1 MFLTSSEPEDFQTR
15 CRSELAPQA
24 DSQLEAA
31 LQTAARMLADID
43 QVAAD
48 SSSAADI
55 VVAAELVVD
64 MAVVDTEAAA
74 GIVQRQDMD
83 RHSSFDDY

>member
-1 MFLTSSEPEDFQTR
+1 
-15 CRSELAPQA
+15 
-24 DSQLEAA
+24 
-31 LQTAARMLADID
+31 MLVDID
-43 QVAAD
+43 QAAAD
-48 SSSAADI
+48 SSSVADI

-64 MAVVDTEAAA
+64 MTAVDIEAAA

>member
-1 MFLTSSEPEDFQTR
+1 
-15 CRSELAPQA
+15 
-24 DSQLEAA
+24 
-31 LQTAARMLADID
+31 MLADID

-48 SSSAADI
+48 SSSVVDI

-64 MAVVDTEAAA
+64 MAAVNIEAAA

-83 RHSSFDDY
+83 KRSSYGDY

>member
-1 MFLTSSEPEDFQTR
+1 
-15 CRSELAPQA
+15 
-24 DSQLEAA
+24 
-31 LQTAARMLADID
+31 MLVDTD

-48 SSSAADI
+48 DSSFVADI

-64 MAVVDTEAAA
+64 MAVVDTEVVA

-83 RHSSFDDY
+83 KYSSFDDY

>member
-1 MFLTSSEPEDFQTR
+1 MFLTSFESEDFQTR

-24 DSQLEAA
+24 DSWLETVAQAA
-31 LQTAARMLADID
+31 ACTLVDID

-48 SSSAADI
+48 SNFVADI
-55 VVAAELVVD
+55 VVAAELTAD
-64 MAVVDTEAAA
+64 MTAADIEDVA

-83 RHSSFDDY
+83 KHSFCGDC

>member
-1 MFLTSSEPEDFQTR
+1 MFLTSSEPGDFQTR
-15 CRSELAPQA
+15 CRSDLALQA

-31 LQTAARMLADID
+31 LQAAARMLADID

-48 SSSAADI
+48 SNFVADI

-64 MAVVDTEAAA
+64 VAAVDIEVVA

-83 RHSSFDDY
+83 KYSSYVDY

>member
-24 DSQLEAA
+24 DSQLEAVA
-31 LQTAARMLADID
+31 QAAARTLADID

-48 SSSAADI
+48 SNFVADI
-55 VVAAELVVD
+55 VVAAELTAD
-64 MAVVDTEAAA
+64 MTAADIEDVA

-83 RHSSFDDY
+83 KHSFCGDC

>member
-1 MFLTSSEPEDFQTR
+1 MFLTSSESEDFQTR

-24 DSQLEAA
+24 DSQMEAA
-31 LQTAARMLADID
+31 AQAAARTLADID

-48 SSSAADI
+48 SNFVADI
-55 VVAAELVVD
+55 VVAAELTAD
-64 MAVVDTEAAA
+64 MTAADIEDVA

-83 RHSSFDDY
+83 KHSFCGDC

>member
-1 MFLTSSEPEDFQTR
+1 
-15 CRSELAPQA
+15 
-24 DSQLEAA
+24 
-31 LQTAARMLADID
+31 MLVDTD

-48 SSSAADI
+48 SNFVADI

-64 MAVVDTEAAA
+64 MAAVDTEAAA

-83 RHSSFDDY
+83 RHSSYGDYLQKRQLR

>member
-1 MFLTSSEPEDFQTR
+1 MFLTSSESEDFQTR
-15 CRSELAPQA
+15 CCSELALQT
-24 DSQLEAA
+24 DSQLEAVA
-31 LQTAARMLADID
+31 QATARTLADID

-48 SSSAADI
+48 SNFVADI

-64 MAVVDTEAAA
+64 MAAVDIEAAA

-83 RHSSFDDY
+83 KHSSYVDY

>member
-1 MFLTSSEPEDFQTR
+1 MFLTSSELEDFQTR
-15 CRSELAPQA
+15 CRSELALQA
-24 DSQLEAA
+24 DSWLEAVA
-31 LQTAARMLADID
+31 QAAARMLVDID

-48 SSSAADI
+48 SNFVADI

-64 MAVVDTEAAA
+64 MTAVDIEAAA

-83 RHSSFDDY
+83 KRSSYDDY